1 MNKTVYL
8 IQTDTTIGFVSQD
21 ASRLTSIKK
30 RPPHKHYI
38 CTLDSLKRLK
48 KFTRVPQN
56 HKNRIRRSCKSTYI
70 MPNGRSYRVV
80 CDPKHKSFLESI
92 GGWAFSTSANISGKK
107 YDEEWARSVADVV
120 IEPLDINAAS
130 SKIFMLGK
138 SRIKKIR

>member
-1 MNKTVYL
+1 LNSKIYL

-30 RPPHKHYI
+30 RPPYKHYI

-48 KFTRVPQN
+48 KFTRVPQS

-107 YDEEWARSVADVV
+107 YDEEWARSAADVV
-120 IEPLDINAAS
+120 IEPLDVINKPS
-130 SKIFMLGK
+130 QIFMLGK
-138 SRIKKIR
+138 NKIKRVR